1 MQLVTDG
8 PFQGAPRNR
17 YACIYSD
24 PPWAFKTRTDDVS
37 DRDPRNHYPTM
48 SLDAIKALPVAEIAA
63 PDAWL
68 FLWITGPFLPQAEP
82 VMSAWG
88 FKYSGTG
95 FVWIKTTSSGKLFTG
110 LGYTTRKNAEFCLLG
125 RRGSPKRLA
134 KDVHEVIMS
143 PVRKHSQKPEEA
155 YERIE
160 RYCAG
165 PRLELF
171 ARARRRGWAAF
182 GNDPNL

>member
-1 MQLVTDG
+1 MIESG
-8 PFQGAPRNR
+8 PFRGAEKGR
-17 YACIYSD
+17 YACIYAD
-24 PPWAFKTRTDDVS
+24 PPWFFQTRS
-37 DRDPRNHYPTM
+37 PKIGDRDPRNHYAVMTLPE
-48 SLDAIKALPVAEIAA
+48 IEALPVADLAA
-63 PDAWL
+63 DDAHL
-68 FLWITGPFLPQAEP
+68 FLWTTGPFLPKAFG
-82 VMSAWG
+82 VMTAWG
-88 FKYSGTG
+88 FQYAGTG

-125 RRGSPKRLA
+125 RRGNPKRLA
-134 KDVHEVIMS
+134 KDVHEIIMT

-171 ARARRRGWAAF
+171 ARARRKGWACW
-182 GNDPNL
+182 GNDPDL